1 MEENCQK
8 NMLKLNESINQEDE
22 KMPLFL
28 DNDNINNKED
38 LFQEEYDLRSKNSF
52 FFLRSPLSKHI
63 ILEAKPDSKKK
74 RKKKKKPRIY
84 FHSQFKEETKNN
96 KLKPIQKKKEKNSYI
111 NLQPRKTWLN
121 CQKIYNRCLK
131 KYIPE
136 TMTFEN
142 KFNKNISQEK
152 IITKKNF
159 KIDLEDFKG
168 NEKPKVNYKLKGIR
182 TKSLRDIKFS
192 NYNFILL
199 KNNLFTKSENNF
211 VKCLNKTIDS
221 NFINN
226 GINNILE
233 KINMDNHLQ
242 SLREFYLG
250 KNKEKKN
257 AKKKLAINLSFKF
270 ERKRPSLLKK
280 DLSEIEMAKKM
291 GIDLGFKYKINSFFD
306 CGTNI
311 ENDIDSESNNDIE
324 IVAEKGN
331 YVIKQLNLKSLNLG
345 NKKDNQSDFNFFCLK
360 NIFRLEEFYIF
371 GLISGKGKESI
382 KCSRLLKKILIDK
395 LTNENNYIFNEILE
409 SNKFDKKIDY
419 ILHILTFNEFEFLK
433 KIFNSL
439 EEELNKMGVDID
451 NTGAMLSL
459 IIFIKEKVI
468 SVKIGDICPYFV
480 YNIIDEN
487 LNNNLMIRNPH
498 FEHNIENIY
507 EQYRLEENKCEI
519 KINKNNRGRKS
530 YLILNNNDKELE
542 NYLNVYNIKCTR
554 MIGFKK
560 LKKIG
565 IINEPEIN
573 TFSMV
578 LEQGKIEGFQT
589 KRKSQIQ
596 NPHVSDIDFLELIKL
611 KGINFSQVALK
622 FVIIGNHKLFKI
634 MKNSYYIKE
643 INEAIKKDEIEYKN
657 KDNIKFC
664 FNLKNIVRKLLN
676 DAVELNK
683 KFSNNNNFKDLSI
696 YLVTLV
702 EN

>member
-1 MEENCQK
+1 M
-8 NMLKLNESINQEDE
+8 
-22 KMPLFL
+22 
-28 DNDNINNKED
+28 
-38 LFQEEYDLRSKNSF
+38 
-52 FFLRSPLSKHI
+52 
-63 ILEAKPDSKKK
+63 
-74 RKKKKKPRIY
+74 
-84 FHSQFKEETKNN
+84 
-96 KLKPIQKKKEKNSYI
+96 
-111 NLQPRKTWLN
+111 
-121 CQKIYNRCLK
+121 
-131 KYIPE
+131 
-136 TMTFEN
+136 
-142 KFNKNISQEK
+142 
-152 IITKKNF
+152 
-159 KIDLEDFKG
+159 
-168 NEKPKVNYKLKGIR
+168 NYKLKGSR

-199 KNNLFTKSENNF
+199 KNNLFAKSENNF

-345 NKKDNQSDFNFFCLK
+345 NKKDNQSDFIFFCLK

-433 KIFNSL
+433 KIF
-439 EEELNKMGVDID
+439 KG
-451 NTGAMLSL
+451 
-459 IIFIKEKVI
+459 
-468 SVKIGDICPYFV
+468 
-480 YNIIDEN
+480 
-487 LNNNLMIRNPH
+487 R
-498 FEHNIENIY
+498 
-507 EQYRLEENKCEI
+507 YR
-519 KINKNNRGRKS
+519 
-530 YLILNNNDKELE
+530 
-542 NYLNVYNIKCTR
+542 
-554 MIGFKK
+554 
-560 LKKIG
+560 
-565 IINEPEIN
+565 
-573 TFSMV
+573 
-578 LEQGKIEGFQT
+578 
-589 KRKSQIQ
+589 
-596 NPHVSDIDFLELIKL
+596 
-611 KGINFSQVALK
+611 
-622 FVIIGNHKLFKI
+622 
-634 MKNSYYIKE
+634 
-643 INEAIKKDEIEYKN
+643 
-657 KDNIKFC
+657 
-664 FNLKNIVRKLLN
+664 
-676 DAVELNK
+676 
-683 KFSNNNNFKDLSI
+683 
-696 YLVTLV
+696 
-702 EN
+702 